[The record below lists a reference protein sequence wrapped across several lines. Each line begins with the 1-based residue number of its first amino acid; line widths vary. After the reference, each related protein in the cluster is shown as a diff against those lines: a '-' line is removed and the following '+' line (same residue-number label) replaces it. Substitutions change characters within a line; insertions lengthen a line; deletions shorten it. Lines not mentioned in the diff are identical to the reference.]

1 MILSLT
7 EIKPSFVAQI
17 WTVCLL
23 LSNFSIFSALGK
35 TTSNPSNSRITVVTI
50 KKINNIKIISGIED
64 VDVAVLGA
72 SSTAKLSYADES
84 GGATWQAVGR
94 SQANLVQEARMKG
107 YEGESCTTCGQF
119 TMVRN
124 GSCLKCASCGAT
136 SGCS

>member
-1 MILSLT
+1 MRASETHLKGQSEPEFEGEQVISERTLSKQESEKFL
-7 EIKPSFVAQI
+7 EEQEDSSFAAA
-17 WTVCLL
+17 
-23 LSNFSIFSALGK
+23 NFGG
-35 TTSNPSNSRITVVTI
+35 
-50 KKINNIKIISGIED
+50 SGIED